1 MTEHAVVSR
10 DQWVAARRRL
20 LQKEKEF
27 LRLRDQLS
35 SERRELPWARVDKK
49 YVFDGPAGKETL
61 EDLFAGRDQ
70 LIVYHFMFA
79 PEWEAGCRGCAFW
92 ADNFNGV
99 VPHLHQRD
107 VTLAAV
113 SRAPLAKLQAFAAR
127 MGWTFKWVSAANTD
141 FNYDYQVSFRP
152 EDLAHGTAVY
162 NYQRYDESMTDK
174 PGFSVFSKDGAG
186 NIFHTYSTYARG
198 LDPMNV
204 AFQLLDLV
212 PKGRDEAGLPHPMSW
227 VKLRDLYGAETA

>member
-1 MTEHAVVSR
+1 MTNQPTVSR

-20 LQKEKEF
+20 LAKEKEF

-35 SERRELPWARVDKK
+35 HERRELPWERVDKQ
-49 YVFDGPAGKETL
+49 YTFEGPAGTETL
-61 EDLFAGRDQ
+61 ADLFAGRNQ

-79 PEWEAGCRGCAFW
+79 PDWDAGCRGCSFW
-92 ADNFNGV
+92 ADSYNGI
-99 VPHLHQRD
+99 VPHLNQRD
-107 VTLAAV
+107 VSFAAV
-113 SRAPLAKLQAFAAR
+113 SRAPLPKLLAFAAR
-127 MGWTFKWVSAANTD
+127 MGWNFKWVSAANTD
-141 FNYDYQVSFRP
+141 FNYDYQVSFKP

-162 NYQRYDESMTDK
+162 NYARYEESMTDK
-174 PGFSVFSKDGAG
+174 PGFSVFFKDEDGH
-186 NIFHTYSTYARG
+186 IFHTYSTYARG

-227 VKLRDLYGAETA
+227 VKLRDLYGAESV